1 MNKEGFKILQK
12 AALRVL
18 SARMITYGAGFEI
31 KLEIDESLT
40 DERYIISSG
49 ESSASIRAAD
59 DLSLFAAFGRFL
71 RLSNFDGKG
80 GFDPFIG
87 TLDFTPK
94 KKLRGMYFATHF
106 NNFYHSAPIEKV
118 YEVVEDLALRGCNSL
133 LVWFDMHHF
142 DSMQDAGAQSL
153 AKRCTISSAT
163 PTVSALAARL
173 R

>member
-1 MNKEGFKILQK
+1 MKLTNISMNNEGFKILQN

-71 RLSNFDGKG
+71 RISRFL
-80 GFDPFIG
+80 PRIP
-87 TLDFTPK
+87 LPQ
-94 KKLRGMYFATHF
+94 A
-106 NNFYHSAPIEKV
+106 
-118 YEVVEDLALRGCNSL
+118 
-133 LVWFDMHHF
+133 
-142 DSMQDAGAQSL
+142 DS
-153 AKRCTISSAT
+153 R
-163 PTVSALAARL
+163 R
-173 R
+173 REW